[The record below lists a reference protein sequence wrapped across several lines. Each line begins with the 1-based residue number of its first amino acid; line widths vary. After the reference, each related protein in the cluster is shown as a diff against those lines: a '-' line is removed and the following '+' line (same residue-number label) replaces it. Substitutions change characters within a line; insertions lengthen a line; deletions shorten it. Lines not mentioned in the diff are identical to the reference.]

1 MADDDKILDKFDKS
15 VTEEELLKGKT
26 EDQKTALKFLRRI
39 GDSAG
44 CFKMTYVA
52 PEAYMAIVSKN
63 AALYDK
69 NNAINALGI
78 DEDQVQE
85 IDPVCFQG
93 FDLEAKTDRNDA
105 VPKYLL
111 YTNMGIFSSVYEVT
125 WLFFG
130 SEQMYVHRHL
140 FDTTDETA
148 VDQTEEY
155 FYRDIIS
162 FTTENKSIQETVL
175 EQSEEG
181 GCGSKEVK
189 RNYTSKMVKSAK
201 FKIGLPGES
210 FRCSYNEGDGSV
222 SSKVNAMK
230 QKLREK
236 KQG

>member
-1 MADDDKILDKFDKS
+1 MADNDKIKDKFDKM

-26 EDQKTALKFLRRI
+26 DDQKVALKFLNQI

-44 CFKMTYVA
+44 CFKKEYVS
-52 PEAYMAIVSKN
+52 PSAYMAIVAKQ
-63 AALYDK
+63 AARYDK
-69 NNAINALGI
+69 DNAINALGI
-78 DEDQVQE
+78 DEDQVRE

-93 FDLEAKTDRNDA
+93 FDFEETGGVKEYVLVTSEGA
-105 VPKYLL
+105 
-111 YTNMGIFSSVYEVT
+111 FSSVYEVT

-130 SEQMYVHRHL
+130 SDQMYVHRHL
-140 FDTTDETA
+140 FDTTDDTT

-155 FYRDIIS
+155 FYKDIIS
-162 FTTENKSIQETVL
+162 FTTENKSIQESVL
-175 EQSEEG
+175 ELTEEG
-181 GCGSKEVK
+181 GCGNKEVK